1 MDTQDDKTS
10 KINPFCMLRQKQQ
23 SIANEPNIQSQ
34 NTPPT
39 LAQLETEIKFHLK
52 QASQGIIEVGKRLI
66 QAKSL
71 VKHGEW
77 SNWLEN
83 NFKLSHSSAKNF
95 MAVAERF
102 GNSQPIGFSN
112 STQMIALLALPED
125 DTKIFIEQKASEGN
139 PVPDMSIKTLR
150 KEIKKWNAKKT
161 GGTKAKNVD
170 AQPESQKQSAVD
182 EEKLLQSD
190 LQSTPAAST
199 DSESLEQASLAEE
212 QSSTEA
218 QGQNKQTIFP
228 TVKNILGFT
237 DDDKKAFFLAIKP
250 NATTESVTVSPLKV
264 LDNLFRAINELV
276 VVPDLK
282 QKIYD
287 YASVDPEWFYSDVD
301 NLFKVVDIIKEIYP
315 RK

>member
-1 MDTQDDKTS
+1 MDTQDDKTQ
-10 KINPFCMLRQKQQ
+10 KINPFRMLRQKQQ

-39 LAQLETEIKFHLK
+39 LSQLETEIKFHLK

-95 MAVAERF
+95 MVAAERF
-102 GNSQPIGFSN
+102 GKSQPIGFSN

-150 KEIKKWNAKKT
+150 KEIKKWKNQNTDNSKQKSIEEQNIAKT
-161 GGTKAKNVD
+161 ET
-170 AQPESQKQSAVD
+170 QKQ
-182 EEKLLQSD
+182 
-190 LQSTPAAST
+190 TPINEDKPDDAEI
-199 DSESLEQASLAEE
+199 SEQESRVEE
-212 QSSTEA
+212 QSLIKS
-218 QGQNKQTIFP
+218 QNQDTQPLQTITQKANDIFP
-228 TVKNILGFT
+228 LNIVDSDVVTIRAVKS
-237 DDDKKAFFLAIKP
+237 
-250 NATTESVTVSPLKV
+250 SVPHPL
-264 LDNLFRAINELV
+264 DILFRAINELV
-276 VVPDLK
+276 VMPDLK
-282 QKIYD
+282 QNIYD
-287 YASVDPEWFYSDVD
+287 YASADPEWFYSDVD
-301 NLFKVVDIIKEIYP
+301 NLLKVVDIIKEIDN